1 MLIWSRVVGFLVIGY
16 LCMQKG
22 FAYLGVP
29 PLFIGEIAL
38 FAFMFLKPRLALGT
52 WTTSL
57 LRTSPLN
64 ALSLAMLVFVLYGA
78 WQLVRGV
85 MGGASILYAMKF
97 FVFNYYP
104 LYLFLGIWV
113 GVQSPYFLPTL
124 ARAIAWAHG
133 IYGLVWIVALQH
145 ISIYM
150 PGSGVKVFGW
160 PGGGAAAV
168 IGLMCF
174 GRDRQAFWTILA
186 MNMMVTLFMQ
196 MRAQW
201 LGLAAGLLVWGLLM
215 RRLGKVAAI
224 GAVVI
229 AAFGLVELAG
239 IELPGD
245 RGKVSLAETLARA
258 IAPIDPELA
267 QRFAPEG
274 ERYSGSTEWRQK
286 WWEQIWSSVHSTP
299 MLEVSGHGYGFDLFS
314 LAPAE
319 VQAGQA
325 EEIRTPHS
333 VFYYALGYTGWVGV
347 ALFAVFQ
354 FTIFRLLWRS
364 FQLTGQPAGVAWW
377 VMGISMALFE
387 ESFDTPFKAIPFYL
401 LMGLSIAPALRL
413 WGESY
418 ARPARAQL
426 LPVAGR

>member
-1 MLIWSRVVGFLVIGY
+1 
-16 LCMQKG
+16 
-22 FAYLGVP
+22 
-29 PLFIGEIAL
+29 
-38 FAFMFLKPRLALGT
+38 
-52 WTTSL
+52 
-57 LRTSPLN
+57 
-64 ALSLAMLVFVLYGA
+64 
-78 WQLVRGV
+78 
-85 MGGASILYAMKF
+85 MKF

-113 GVQSPYFLPTL
+113 GVQSPYFLPKL

-174 GRDRQAFWTILA
+174 GRDRQAFWPILA

-224 GAVVI
+224 GALVI

-286 WWEQIWSSVHSTP
+286 WWEQIWSTVHSTP
-299 MLEVSGHGYGFDLFS
+299 MLEAFGHGYGFDLFS

-319 VQAGQA
+319 VRAGQA

-354 FTIFRLLWRS
+354 FTIFSLLWRS

-426 LPVAGR
+426 LPVAWR